1 VSISASGGY
10 LDVPRLLNT
19 SDVGDEINGDRDL
32 GSPNQRCSPS
42 GPGAVGVGGEPDMPG
57 QNCVLQGN
65 MLIIQESNTEQPD
78 DNARGDMITF
88 DFASKVK
95 TVDAIG
101 LMDIDEVGTNLIMVT
116 YEDESGNKQTKTIDV
131 PVFGENSV

>member
-42 GPGAVGVGGEPDMPG
+42 GPGVGVGGEPDMPG

-65 MLIIQESNTEQPD
+65 MLIIQESNAEQPD

-101 LMDIDEVGTNLIMVT
+101 LMDIDEVGTNLMVT
-116 YEDESGNKQTKTIDV
+116 YEDESGNEQTKTIDV
-131 PVFGENSV
+131 SVFGENSV